1 MFLTKRH
8 LPRRT
13 VLKGMGATLALPLL
27 ESMIPARTL
36 LAKTAAAPTS
46 RLGFIYVPHGA
57 VMAQW
62 TPASEGAGF
71 EFTRILKPL
80 EPFRERVNV
89 VSGLGQRAADTSAVH
104 SLSPTTWLSGVRPK
118 PTQGMD
124 AFAGVTA
131 DQIAAQ
137 HIGQETLLPSIE
149 LATEDH
155 SGLIGACDR
164 DYGCIYMNTLSWR
177 TPTTPLPMEI
187 NPRKIFERMFGQGG
201 TAADRLARIEQ
212 DRSILDAITTQA
224 SDLQRRL
231 GPHDRTT
238 VSDYLD
244 NVREI
249 ERRIQM
255 AGHEDVGSELVLP
268 VAPAGIPFSYD
279 EHVKLMYD
287 LLTLAYQAN
296 ITRVF
301 TFMVAREVSNRTYP
315 QVGVHEGHHAISHHQ
330 NRAEKLE
337 KNVKIQLYHVTL
349 FAHFLEKLQ
358 STPDGDGSLL
368 DHATILYGSNMSN
381 SNAHDHFPLP
391 NLVIGGGAGRLK
403 GGRHLKYPDHT
414 PMANL
419 LLGMLDKT
427 GVEVDRLGDSTGAL
441 VSL

>member
-1 MFLTKRH
+1 
-8 LPRRT
+8 
-13 VLKGMGATLALPLL
+13 MGATLALPLL

-36 LAKTAAAPTS
+36 LAQTAAAPRS
-46 RLGFIYVPHGA
+46 RLGFVYVPHGA
-57 VMAQW
+57 VMAKW
-62 TPASEGAGF
+62 TPTTEGTGF
-71 EFTRILKPL
+71 EFTPILQPL
-80 EPFRERVNV
+80 EPFRERLNI
-89 VSGLGQRAADTSAVH
+89 VSGLGQKAADTSAVH

-118 PTQGMD
+118 PTQGVD
-124 AFAGVTA
+124 AYAGVTA

-137 HIGQETLLPSIE
+137 QIGQDTRLPSLE

-187 NPRKIFERMFGQGG
+187 NPRKVFERMFGQGG
-201 TAADRLARIEQ
+201 TARDRQARTEQ
-212 DRSILDAITTQA
+212 DRSLLDAITEQA

-231 GPHDRTT
+231 GPHDRVT
-238 VSDYLD
+238 VSEYLD

-255 AGHEDVGSELVLP
+255 AGREDVESELELP
-268 VAPAGIPFSYD
+268 VAPAGIPFSYE

-337 KNVKIQLYHVTL
+337 KNVKIQHYHTSL
-349 FAHFLEKLQ
+349 LAYFLEKLR

-391 NLVIGGGAGRLK
+391 NLVIGGAAGRLT

-427 GVEVDRLGDSTGAL
+427 GVRIDALGDSTGAL